1 MIFSSDNGGSNNAG
15 GYNWP
20 LRGQKGTLWEG
31 GMKSPGFIHSPLI
44 DPERVGSMTSNVMHV
59 TDWFPTILEFGKCSQ
74 TAIERPLD
82 GVSQAHILTS
92 QPDTEKYMVRE
103 EILHQLNPLAYIP
116 DEIKDPRGDWKNDHG
131 RPLNGRCFGIGVRA
145 AIRKVDIQ
153 NKSYVL

>member
-74 TAIERPLD
+74 TAVKRPLD
-82 GVSQAHILTS
+82 GVSQAHIITS

-131 RPLNGRCFGIGVRA
+131 SPLNGRCFGIGVRA
-145 AIRKVDIQ
+145 AIRKVNIQ